1 MSRPDDEVA
10 IVVAGHG
17 DFALGLASAVDLII
31 GPQDNFA
38 TVSLPA
44 EESPSDFLARLRE
57 AIEDIDSGAGVV
69 VLADLPGATPFST
82 AARIAHER
90 GGVEVIGGANLP
102 MVLEALVRRQGRQLD
117 DLVKIMAEAGPAG
130 IIRWSPPSEET

>member
-1 MSRPDDEVA
+1 M
-10 IVVAGHG
+10 VAGHG

-44 EESPSDFLARLRE
+44 EESPSDFLARLRQ